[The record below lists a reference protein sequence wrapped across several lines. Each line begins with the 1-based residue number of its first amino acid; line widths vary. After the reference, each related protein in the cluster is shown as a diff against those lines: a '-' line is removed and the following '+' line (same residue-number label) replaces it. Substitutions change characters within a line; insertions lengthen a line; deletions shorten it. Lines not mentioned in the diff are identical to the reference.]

1 MRAIYTRPGTY
12 YVRALCYCVSRTRH
26 TALKHIDVELGVIG
40 PPYCSDQQQ
49 LLLFIVLF
57 IAGVG
62 YRLQYQSYTFIIAL
76 YIYDCTKCHLFLY
89 GMLSL

>member
-26 TALKHIDVELGVIG
+26 TALKHIDVELGVVG
-40 PPYCSDQQQ
+40 PPYCSDQQ

-76 YIYDCTKCHLFLY
+76 YIYTIAHNVTYFCMVC
-89 GMLSL
+89 